1 MMCLFVNKM
10 EYVLTI
16 TRIIATIIVAIIV
29 QLIHIRTKSDIR
41 ENTRDALKL

>member
-1 MMCLFVNKM
+1 MCLLVNKM

-16 TRIIATIIVAIIV
+16 TIIIIVAIIAALIV
-29 QLIHIRTKSDIR
+29 QLIHIR

>member
-16 TRIIATIIVAIIV
+16 TRIIATIIVALIV
-29 QLIHIRTKSDIR
+29 QLIHIH